1 MATVLVIGGPESAR
15 PVLDAEA
22 LARLG
27 ELGVTR
33 LIVLGAASSQGIVL
47 EGWALDPTT
56 IEAAVEAIFPDGMHG
71 VQTLHQRVVM
81 SVTPRERSES
91 WDVASIGETG
101 G

>member
-1 MATVLVIGGPESAR
+1 MASVLVMSGPGSAR
-15 PVLDAEA
+15 PVLDADA

-33 LIVLGAASSQGIVL
+33 VIVLGSARSQGIVL

-56 IEAAVEAIFPDGMHG
+56 IETAVGAMFPDGTGG

-81 SVTPRERSES
+81 SMTPRERSES
-91 WDVASIGETG
+91 WDVASIDG
-101 G
+101 GG